1 MQGLRAISQTRAN
14 GTSCGRAP
22 TFPQRLPGGCFA
34 CNPFGQHEGVVKLPQ
49 NVLQILEA
57 LHGRGAATEQGAI
70 QLGGVAKPATAPANC
85 VQGHRGEVT
94 AQRAQFFERRPSV
107 LPARTS
113 QAQGSFARIHP
124 AARHQD
130 VQVLAQPSRIEFR
143 ECPGQLPVR
152 PRTLGGKPV
161 AHEAHDQL
169 RNLGSG
175 RLFVEKRSTDV
186 EIAALAGQP
195 GQCAQSLER
204 ASHPTPCWLLRS
216 HGQAH
221 AQPARGDP
229 DLVNWLL
236 LPGLGA
242 GQVGEQP
249 LHVLVHEL
257 RGGPIA
263 LLARGLHGAAS
274 LE

>member
-1 MQGLRAISQTRAN
+1 VG
-14 GTSCGRAP
+14 
-22 TFPQRLPGGCFA
+22 
-34 CNPFGQHEGVVKLPQ
+34 
-49 NVLQILEA
+49 
-57 LHGRGAATEQGAI
+57 
-70 QLGGVAKPATAPANC
+70 
-85 VQGHRGEVT
+85 
-94 AQRAQFFERRPSV
+94 
-107 LPARTS
+107 
-113 QAQGSFARIHP
+113 
-124 AARHQD
+124 
-130 VQVLAQPSRIEFR
+130 
-143 ECPGQLPVR
+143 

-175 RLFVEKRSTDV
+175 RFLVEKRNTDV

-204 ASHPTPCWLLRS
+204 APHPTPCWLLRS
-216 HGQAH
+216 HGQGH